1 MPLVVT
7 GLVVGIFSLAGF
19 PLTAG
24 FPGRWSLLLSL
35 SVTDTLA
42 AWSVILVLA
51 LIMARGLVWT
61 RTFLQPGEKDLL
73 ERENVI
79 ERIYFAGGVAIVIL
93 LGIFPQLIY
102 PWIIGVA
109 AGMTHLFP

>member
-1 MPLVVT
+1 MPLVAA

-35 SVTDTLA
+35 SIVDNLA

-51 LIMARGLVWT
+51 LIVARGLVWT
-61 RTFLQPGEKDLL
+61 RSFLQPGELDSNKQA
-73 ERENVI
+73 NAI
-79 ERIYFAGGVAIVIL
+79 ERVYFAGGVVIVIL
-93 LGIFPQLIY
+93 LGVFPQLIY